1 MQVATSLPLFLL
13 ALPAGAL
20 ADIFDK
26 RRLLIVIEIATTVI
40 SAIFAILVWRGHVTP
55 STLLVFMFLVSV
67 CGALGAPAYQAIVPQ
82 LVPRQALTAA
92 VAANSVGVN
101 ISRAVG
107 PALGGVLIGL
117 FGIVMPFWLNAVSN
131 LGVIG
136 ALL

>member
-26 RRLLIVIEIATTVI
+26 RQLLIVIEIATTVI